1 MFGLGT
7 ILSSVG
13 STIASALSSAASFIG
28 GVIGPGLSKLS
39 NILEI
44 TEKVMEIIEG
54 VSNIVETIGKILGLI
69 DKEETAQEL
78 GAKALESDKKAD
90 DFDSVEDYICYLRNE
105 VSLDMQKFET
115 MNDTDKLTC
124 ASVGSVILAKGIS
137 EKKEIEVDI
146 DFLVDVANLK
156 MQAKEVEA
164 YIDNFKEK
172 DLELNLGDYLR
183 GELPIPENLK
193 IKPVI
198 KETLS
203 QLNPDLS
210 ESQID
215 DKIFEMRQTL
225 SNKHEV

>member
-1 MFGLGT
+1 MCFSR
-7 ILSSVG
+7 IS
-13 STIASALSSAASFIG
+13 
-28 GVIGPGLSKLS
+28 
-39 NILEI
+39 
-44 TEKVMEIIEG
+44 
-54 VSNIVETIGKILGLI
+54 
-69 DKEETAQEL
+69 
-78 GAKALESDKKAD
+78 
-90 DFDSVEDYICYLRNE
+90 
-105 VSLDMQKFET
+105 
-115 MNDTDKLTC
+115 
-124 ASVGSVILAKGIS
+124 ILAKGIS

-183 GELPIPENLK
+183 GELPVSENLK

-215 DKIFEMRQTL
+215 DKVFEMRQTL
-225 SNKHEV
+225 SNKQEV